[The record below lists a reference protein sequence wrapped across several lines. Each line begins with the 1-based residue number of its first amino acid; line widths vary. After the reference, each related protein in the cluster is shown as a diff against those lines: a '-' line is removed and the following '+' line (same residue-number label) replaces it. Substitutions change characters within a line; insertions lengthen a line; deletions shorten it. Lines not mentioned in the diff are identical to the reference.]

1 MTAASIIQTMRL
13 RVALVIVVASVIGW
27 SATFEAAGVE
37 PVLRASASSQRIQNA
52 RADFDDLSRLGND
65 REVIRFRR
73 AGLLVPVPASG
84 RGFYVHQVPAK
95 FRYLRPWA
103 RLFLTR
109 LSRQFHARFGAR
121 LRITGLL
128 RTERYQ
134 ARLTHRNVNAAAASG
149 ATRSSHL
156 TGATLD
162 ISKRFMSGAH
172 RSWMRSLLSE
182 LRDRKVLY
190 AIEEF
195 GQPCFHVMVYR
206 SYSDYVERLTS

>member
-1 MTAASIIQTMRL
+1 MPIRT
-13 RVALVIVVASVIGW
+13 ALVTVACLICW
-27 SATFEAAGVE
+27 SATFDAARVS

-52 RADFDDLSRLGND
+52 RADAEDLTRLASD
-65 REVIRFRR
+65 RDVLRFRR
-73 AGLLVPVPASG
+73 AGLLVPVPASTAA
-84 RGFYVHQVPAK
+84 FYVHQVPAK
-95 FRYLRPWA
+95 LRYLRPWA

-109 LSRQFHARFGAR
+109 LSRQFHARFGTR

-128 RTERYQ
+128 RTVHYQ
-134 ARLTHRNVNAAAASG
+134 ARLTRRNVNAAAASG
-149 ATRSSHL
+149 ASRSSHL

-162 ISKRFMSGAH
+162 ISKRFMSAEH

-182 LRDRKVLY
+182 LRDREVLY

-206 SYSDYVERLTS
+206 NYAEYVERLTS